1 MASSALML
9 GAFLL
14 EAACGW
20 PDWLHR
26 RIRHPVVW
34 IGALIS
40 GLGTVLNRDRF
51 SSAARRAL
59 GTLTAL
65 IVVSASSL
73 SACLLVALLPHTPV
87 GFAAEVIIAS
97 SLLASR
103 SLYCHVLCVVQH
115 LEHGDLAGA
124 RQAVGHIVGRDPARL
139 DAAGVA
145 RASLESLAENASD
158 GVVAPLF
165 WGSLFGLPGLVAY
178 KAINTLDSML
188 GHRTAR
194 LEAFGGFAARLDDVA
209 NLIPAR
215 LTGGLIEL
223 ASLRSAAVRAML
235 RDARRHR
242 SPNAGWPESAMAGA
256 LGIRLGGPRAYAGE
270 LADEPWL
277 NAAAPDPGPRDAR
290 RGLHLYVRTMA
301 LLGLVLFLLAV
312 GGSTP

>member
-1 MASSALML
+1 MAFAALML

-14 EAACGW
+14 EAVCGW
-20 PDWLHR
+20 PDRLYR

-40 GLGTVLNRDRF
+40 GLETALNLDRF
-51 SSAARRAL
+51 SSAARRVL
-59 GTLTAL
+59 GMLTAL
-65 IVVSASSL
+65 VVVSAATL
-73 SACLLVALLPHTPV
+73 SACLLVALLPQTPV
-87 GFAAEVIIAS
+87 GFAVEVIIAS
-97 SLLASR
+97 SLLATR
-103 SLYCHVLCVVQH
+103 SLYCHVLHVVQH

-124 RQAVGHIVGRDPARL
+124 RQAVGRIVGRDPARL
-139 DAAGVA
+139 DSAGVA
-145 RASLESLAENASD
+145 RANLESLAENASD

-165 WGSLFGLPGLVAY
+165 WGSLFGLPGLAAY

-188 GHRTAR
+188 GHRTTR

-215 LTGGLIEL
+215 LTGGLIAL
-223 ASLRSAAVRAML
+223 TSLRSAAIRVML

-256 LGIRLGGPRAYAGE
+256 LGIRLGGPRVYTGE

-277 NAAAPDPGPRDAR
+277 NAAAPDPGPTDAR

-301 LLGLVLFLLAV
+301 LLGLVLLLVAA
-312 GGSTP
+312 GGSAP